1 MAAAFLNTA
10 QALVFDA
17 LDGALT
23 GCTVF
28 DTAPFLPEGAPATT
42 FPYCVIGND
51 TAVSFA
57 TDDTRGRSITL
68 TLHFWSRAEGFKQ
81 VKGLMDEA
89 ADILDRATLTAA
101 GYTLIDCL
109 CDFSEAMSDPDGV
122 TKHGVQRY
130 RMTIMEA

>member
-1 MAAAFLNTA
+1 MRNAISSANSATA
-10 QALVFDA
+10 SV
-17 LDGALT
+17 
-23 GCTVF
+23 
-28 DTAPFLPEGAPATT
+28 TAKPRMPMPKT
-42 FPYCVIGND
+42 
-51 TAVSFA
+51 
-57 TDDTRGRSITL
+57 
-68 TLHFWSRAEGFKQ
+68 WSRAEGFKQ

-89 ADILDRATLTAA
+89 ADILDRAALTAA